1 MQRGTS
7 FSLNVTLGY
16 GADNKAEDEL
26 NKACS
31 KHTFGFTEMASSFF
45 SGSSTSAAAAAAASS
60 LYTSGSDIWGNS
72 KSDNNHNDQDRFFV
86 ASASH
91 VRLCVNP
98 SEEKFW
104 KTNNAHN
111 LIVVFLPPHMI
122 ASALETHFSSNKVAS
137 GSSFWINRPA
147 SGNFVNDLLPK
158 IHPTALKGC
167 RIRGI
172 VLTTIA
178 ASNGPAELLILEVP
192 KGRSIQDD
200 ILQVTNGCT
209 IAGDSESGILK
220 ILPLATIEFTHV
232 EEEDGGKDDDL
243 YSEKKMMGQQSIR
256 SSNSSKFSMSGSSS
270 GSSSATIPSTVT
282 ETLPIPTCPVCI
294 HRIDPIRF
302 GLPGPCVQ
310 QLCSKFCQSP
320 SLIVG
325 SWGAEEET
333 CHKQRLLVSTIQYYY
348 VREILVSRMS
358 ELWPSLVIF
367 HFLTSCPFVSLSTV
381 VKKKWAL
388 PARCKACQVINH
400 YWNYSNSKYG
410 EDEEDRDL
418 FCGECSM
425 HKTLWTW

>member
-1 MQRGTS
+1 M
-7 FSLNVTLGY
+7 NVTLGY
-16 GADNKAEDEL
+16 GADNKTEEEL

-45 SGSSTSAAAAAAASS
+45 SGSSTSAAAAASS
-60 LYTSGSDIWGNS
+60 LYASGSDIWGSS

-111 LIVVFLPPHMI
+111 LIIVFMPPHMI
-122 ASALETHFSSNKVAS
+122 ASALETHSSSNKVPS
-137 GSSFWINRPA
+137 GSSFGINRPA

-209 IAGDSESGILK
+209 IAGDSDSGILK
-220 ILPLATIEFTHV
+220 ILPLATIEFTHD
-232 EEEDGGKDDDL
+232 EGEDGGKDDDL
-243 YSEKKMMGQQSIR
+243 YSENKMMGQQSIR
-256 SSNSSKFSMSGSSS
+256 SSNSSKFSTSSS
-270 GSSSATIPSTVT
+270 GNSNSATIPSTIT

-294 HRIDPIRF
+294 HRINPIRF

-333 CHKQRLLVSTIQYYY
+333 CHKQRLLVSTIHT
-348 VREILVSRMS
+348 ITVS
-358 ELWPSLVIF
+358 EKL
-367 HFLTSCPFVSLSTV
+367 
-381 VKKKWAL
+381 
-388 PARCKACQVINH
+388 
-400 YWNYSNSKYG
+400 
-410 EDEEDRDL
+410 
-418 FCGECSM
+418 
-425 HKTLWTW
+425 

>member
-1 MQRGTS
+1 VIAMPSSPCTTQRGTS

-16 GADNKAEDEL
+16 GADNKTEEEL

-31 KHTFGFTEMASSFF
+31 KQTFGFSEMASCFF
-45 SGSSTSAAAAAAASS
+45 SGSSSSAAAAAASS
-60 LYTSGSDIWGNS
+60 LYASSSDIWGNS
-72 KSDNNHNDQDRFFV
+72 NSNNNNNHHDQDRFFV

-111 LIVVFLPPHMI
+111 LIIVFMPPHMI

-137 GSSFWINRPA
+137 GSSFWINRPS
-147 SGNFVNDLLPK
+147 SGNFVKDLLPK

-209 IAGDSESGILK
+209 IARDSDSGILK
-220 ILPLATIEFTHV
+220 ILPLATIEFTHN
-232 EEEDGGKDDDL
+232 EEEDGGNDEL
-243 YSEKKMMGQQSIR
+243 YSENKIMGQQSIH
-256 SSNSSKFSMSGSSS
+256 SSNSSKFSTS
-270 GSSSATIPSTVT
+270 SSSAAIPSTIT

-302 GLPGPCVQ
+302 GFPGPCVQ

-325 SWGAEEET
+325 SWGAEEDT

-348 VREILVSRMS
+348 CAREILVVRMS
-358 ELWPSLVIF
+358 KLWPSLVL
-367 HFLTSCPFVSLSTV
+367 HFLTPCPFVRMT
-381 VKKKWAL
+381 
-388 PARCKACQVINH
+388 
-400 YWNYSNSKYG
+400 NYRL
-410 EDEEDRDL
+410 EEKVGPS
-418 FCGECSM
+418 CEM
-425 HKTLWTW
+425 HGMPSY